1 MTTEEDSAV
10 DMEEYYDKMFSN
22 RYTEEDTDFQT
33 EMSKPVPPPPC
44 VMNWYTKNRRNDW
57 GRQGRG
63 DNQGRGGYNQSRGN
77 WGHHGDR
84 YGNRGGVMVTGMTTM
99 AETETV
105 TEAEEEGDTTEVEE
119 AIMGV
124 EGITVIRDTING
136 TGMTKEVTDELT

>member
-1 MTTEEDSAV
+1 MTTENSGV

-33 EMSKPVPPPPC
+33 EISKPVAPPPC

-84 YGNRGGVMVTGMTTM
+84 YGNRGRGYGN
-99 AETETV
+99 
-105 TEAEEEGDTTEVEE
+105 
-119 AIMGV
+119 
-124 EGITVIRDTING
+124 RDGNYGRNRDSYGGRGGGGYHRGGGGHYGNG
-136 TGMTKEVTDELT
+136 GGGYHQDQGHYQRNRYGERSYR